1 MHKVITSLLS
11 IAFFSLYIKV
21 SFSDQGTLYKAK
33 ENGKS
38 TEFVKEQI
46 DEMQQQQ
53 IDQLQ
58 KYIFNLQ
65 DVKNKPHA
73 VTTFQTDELV
83 EQIKI
88 LRKEMKQAKKDIQ
101 SLKYSLE
108 KSSRGF
114 NSKINNIKSEIDEQ
128 SNNQQ
133 ILNLIDSELDVSN
146 NLESQN
152 SIKRDYV
159 NSKQFEKD
167 QDEYKKILSLVNKKD
182 FDLAL
187 LELKKFIK
195 AHPDSILNSNAFFY
209 LGEIYYERK
218 NYTVAAIN
226 YLKGFQVDKNGS
238 RTLSNLTM
246 LARCLSKIGNYDKA
260 CKVVNYTEYKYRDIP
275 ISIKRILSNVK
286 ETSKCEQIYDY
297 G

>member
-1 MHKVITSLLS
+1 MHKIITGLLS
-11 IAFFSLYIKV
+11 FTLFSLCTEIC
-21 SFSDQGTLYKAK
+21 FSDQGMLYKAK
-33 ENGKS
+33 KNGKNV
-38 TEFVKEQI
+38 EFVKSQI

-83 EQIKI
+83 EQIKM
-88 LRKEMKQAKKDIQ
+88 LRKEMEGVKKDIQ
-101 SLKYSLE
+101 SLKYKLE

-114 NSKINNIKSEIDEQ
+114 DSKINNIKSQIDEQ
-128 SNNQQ
+128 NNNKQ

-146 NLESQN
+146 NLESN
-152 SIKRDYV
+152 DSRARDYID
-159 NSKQFEKD
+159 SEQFEKD
-167 QDEYKKILSLVNKKD
+167 QDEYKKVLSLVNKKD
-182 FDLAL
+182 YNLAL
-187 LELKKFIK
+187 LELKNFIK
-195 AHPDSILNSNAFFY
+195 THPDSILNSNAFFY
-209 LGEIYYERK
+209 LGEIYYERN

-226 YLKGFQVDKNGS
+226 YLKGFQADKNGS

-246 LARCLSKIGNYDKA
+246 LAKCLSRIGNYDKS
-260 CKVVNYTEYKYRDIP
+260 CKVVNYTEYKYSEIP
-275 ISIKRILSNVK
+275 TSIKRTLNNIKQS
-286 ETSKCEQIYDY
+286 SKCEQTYVY